1 MRHMPY
7 AAALISPS
15 TVHGPAASVSFG
27 NLLEIQTLETD
38 SRPTE
43 SEVQGVL
50 TSPLGDSAAD

>member
-1 MRHMPY
+1 MPY